1 MRQTRP
7 FSMGQDYLADL
18 EKDGCENTRRF
29 ADQFL
34 MAKTGDWGGGVV
46 AGLKWPDSLRL
57 IIEIM

>member
-1 MRQTRP
+1 
-7 FSMGQDYLADL
+7 MGQDYLADL
-18 EKDGCENTRRF
+18 DKDGCENTRRF